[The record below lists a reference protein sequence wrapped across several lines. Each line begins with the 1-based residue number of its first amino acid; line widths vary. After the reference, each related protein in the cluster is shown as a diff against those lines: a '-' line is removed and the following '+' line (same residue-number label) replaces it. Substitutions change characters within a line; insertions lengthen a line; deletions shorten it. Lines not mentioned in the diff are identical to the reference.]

1 MQLLVVRGDSSY
13 IVSSTLNFFLIW
25 PLPFIN
31 MDIEKTLR
39 LRLTLW
45 TLPCTFS
52 AVVVCRWVLVVE
64 IKIYRMLSFKMMIF
78 SSTFLV
84 VHYIVEEKNSGTS
97 INQMFHFFRSQFLA
111 LGT

>member
-1 MQLLVVRGDSSY
+1 
-13 IVSSTLNFFLIW
+13 
-25 PLPFIN
+25 
-31 MDIEKTLR
+31 MDIENILS

-52 AVVVCRWVLVVE
+52 AVVVGRWVVVE

>member
-13 IVSSTLNFFLIW
+13 IFSLTFKNFINW

-31 MDIEKTLR
+31 MDIENILS

-52 AVVVCRWVLVVE
+52 AVVVGRWVVVVE

-78 SSTFLV
+78 SRTFLV
-84 VHYIVEEKNSGTS
+84 IHYIVEEKNSGMS
-97 INQMFHFFRSQFLA
+97 MNQKFYFFNF
-111 LGT
+111 